1 MFTQQARA
9 ILEDLISPEPYDRFI
24 EEVMD
29 RRPLALTDGAPSARG
44 RLFGPDPK
52 QTLLGAFATHSARL
66 TCHAGKPSGPPPEP
80 RYVGDAAA
88 FAALVG
94 EYHQRGYTVRMP
106 EVADLSPALRQSVRA
121 LEVMLR
127 QPVDAVAFWSEAGA
141 TAPVHYDEYDLIAI
155 QLSGRK
161 RWFISDAPP
170 LLANEWKRIGEGP
183 PPFDSFQTVDVAPG
197 DLIYLPRGTPHTVQS
212 TTESIHVSIGFV
224 PLTLRHA
231 VMAVLDHLSDLDRPL
246 RTRVC
251 SRADAFAGG
260 DIPDEIPGLVRA
272 AIERLVAAARSDE
285 FIHEAVEHRLS
296 RALGDLS
303 KLPAATIP
311 PGLGIDSR
319 LRHAPLAAAHVI
331 ETAEVVDF
339 SQPGQH
345 ILVHRGAH
353 ESLRFIAAN
362 EEFRVRDIPGGLDD
376 EVRLAL
382 VARLL
387 SSGFLQAA

>member
-9 ILEDLISPEPYDRFI
+9 ILEDLISPEPYDRFV

-29 RRPLALTDGAPSARG
+29 RRPLVLSDGPPSARSG
-44 RLFGPDPK
+44 LFGPNPR
-52 QTLLGAFATHSARL
+52 QTLLSAFATHSAKL
-66 TCHAGKPSGPPPEP
+66 TCHAGKPSGPPPQP
-80 RYVGDAAA
+80 RHVSDPAA
-88 FAALVG
+88 FATLVSQ
-94 EYHQRGYTVRMP
+94 YHERGYTVRMP
-106 EVADLSPALRQSVRA
+106 EVAGLSPALHRTVRA
-121 LEVMLR
+121 LEVLFR

-161 RWFISDAPP
+161 RWFISNAPP
-170 LLANEWKRIGEGP
+170 ILANEWKRIGEGA
-183 PPFDSFQTVDVAPG
+183 PPFDSYQTVDVTPG

-231 VMAVLDHLSDLDRPL
+231 VIAALDHLSDLDKPL
-246 RTRVC
+246 RSRVG
-251 SRADAFAGG
+251 SRADAFADG
-260 DIPDEIPGLVRA
+260 DIPPEVPGLVRD
-272 AIERLVAAARSDE
+272 AIERLLTATRSDQ
-285 FIHEAVEHRLS
+285 FVREAIEHRLS
-296 RALGDLS
+296 RALGDFS
-303 KLPAATIP
+303 KLPAADIP
-311 PGLGIDSR
+311 SDLGIDSR
-319 LRHAPLAAAHVI
+319 LRHAPLAVAHVI

-345 ILVHRGAH
+345 ILVHPGAN